1 MSEKDLTVKEL
12 LNDEEFVSTLVNHS
26 KDRYGKTPK
35 SKQEAFNTFLDDYRA
50 IQSNTY
56 SAIKFRNYVQNMED
70 QEQKQALG
78 KLYNVFENKLENWGG
93 EGGILGGV
101 VDYIKYG
108 IADPLNIFGLGAGKL
123 ISATAGKAVVG
134 KLIRDAFI
142 KNPKLTATG
151 AGIAI
156 ESPLSAYGAY
166 EVEKV
171 KGPEGLGIQEDI
183 NKWNVG
189 IGAIAGATLGG
200 GAGYLGAKLGNSA
213 VSNIEKIKA
222 DMLAAREAN
231 LENSIQGQAAKAK
244 NMAERKQELLKP
256 DTEGDEFD
264 IIGSYV
270 EVFDSVTP
278 DKLDPDDIKI
288 SYPRGMQGP
297 KLTYRNVELD
307 IGDSFNIISQTNKKG
322 KVTGYKVGTEQ
333 FTKKT
338 DAKNYIAEQI
348 NDAVSTDPSKIG
360 ITDSV
365 ITKTIVT
372 PQDYTKFGRIIDFDE
387 DIAKVE
393 YLPTTYKN
401 TVNPNTQKY
410 DEKLVKDINLKELR
424 GVSEKRKQEFIDDY
438 LETYDKFFDKVGIEE
453 GKVFLKSQKL
463 SNKEIDEVFD
473 SALSEESLGRLI
485 NFTFDAGMSI
495 QNYIPERKLAKRVN
509 VILDDPSKRMT
520 EKIGDLIE
528 LVDQNKDL
536 LGEVIPQ
543 ALAKNGLTAK
553 QVSNLV
559 RAEASIIGSKFQNIS
574 AKSKMLGKDKEI
586 ADQSD
591 RIVNEILRVEK
602 GLTDSQKANVARLQ
616 KEAELERAAAKKF
629 GVGVDVWRS
638 YLVSQPATTMRNII
652 GSALRVPGET
662 LESATRRFQQ
672 KIEAEILGVEPP
684 KEIVGQEIGLLAKNL
699 LRPLE
704 SVELA
709 RIFAEKFTEADRR
722 IFKVFDDYFSNS
734 LENETQ
740 AGVVLK
746 SLHKGSQYV
755 NVLNRMQDRTIK
767 SAGFLT
773 ELDNQLKQAI
783 NRGEIDAASLA
794 IKGSDGKVRGQ
805 IRGIRELIANDKLDL
820 INDEMVNEALKFA
833 YKLTYQNRRAGDDL
847 IIGGDFINST
857 QAWLNR
863 NPGIKILLP
872 FPNFMVN
879 ALVYNLNRVV
889 GLGILKSV
897 IAGSKVGTFKFKGGA
912 EASKKRRRIIQGLE
926 KRIKEF
932 KDIKGRED
940 PQLAKRQLKAL
951 EEKLAGHRAI
961 QSGNLRNVEQLRQG
975 IKEMTETLSFVA
987 LGWGIRETVGGSRY
1001 NEIKIGKETYNLQ
1014 PLFPLT
1020 PFLWIGEAIRRYL
1033 NNEEILES
1041 RFMSEGFEA
1050 ITGLQADRSG
1060 TAARTISK
1068 IIKEAQYAS
1077 ESGDTTRASQ
1087 AIGEILGGLI
1097 GYAIMGYAT
1106 PFKTVDDLFTTIGDA
1121 EDRRYTERKL
1131 QTVFDPLSQSNNEF
1145 VEAFKAG
1152 ANEFLRSVFS
1162 GSRLEKAVFNTNF
1175 PRLSGSSTSQKFKK
1189 VPIVKNI
1196 GVSEIQQRDEVED
1209 ELERIDYPIWRI
1221 NPRTGIKEYDY
1232 IYKITQGQVADRI
1245 VKPNTVDDPFYREL
1259 SKSEQRKK
1267 MRSLFSGSG
1276 TDRTKREKKA
1286 FRDAGFS
1293 NFNNIREV
1301 TNVIMEANYP
1311 SLVAIK
1317 KFYGLGRRVASGALK
1332 EFREK
1337 EGYLPNLKYI
1347 GNVNDTDLNPEE
1359 MANVKKQLAD
1369 IKKLVSYA
1377 KSEDKSSS
1385 RIVSQGAKALGI
1397 NKKDLDPETQ
1407 GRKFQF
1413 PKATGG
1419 YIGQMKELGF

>member
-12 LNDEEFVSTLVNHS
+12 LNNKEFVSTLVNHS

-35 SKQEAFNTFLDDYRA
+35 SKQEAFNIFLDDYRA

-78 KLYNVFENKLENWGG
+78 KLYNVFENKLEDFGG

-101 VDYIKYG
+101 ADYIKYG

-123 ISATAGKAVVG
+123 ISATAGKAVLG
-134 KLIRDAFI
+134 KLIRNAFL
-142 KNPKLTATG
+142 KKPGLTGTG
-151 AGIAI
+151 VGIAI

-171 KGPEGLGIQEDI
+171 KGPEGLGIQEDV
-183 NKWNVG
+183 NWQNVG

-213 VSNIEKIKA
+213 ISNIEKIKA

-231 LENSIQGQAAKAK
+231 LENTIQGQAAKAK

-288 SYPRGMQGP
+288 SYPRGKQGP

-372 PQDYTKFGRIIDFDE
+372 PQDHTKFGRIIDFDG
-387 DIAKVE
+387 DVAKVE

-401 TVNPNTQKY
+401 TINPNTQKY

-453 GKVFLKSQKL
+453 GKIFLKSQKL

-574 AKSKMLGKDKEI
+574 AKSRMLGKDKEI

-602 GLTDSQKANVARLQ
+602 GLTDSQKANIARLQ
-616 KEAELERAAAKKF
+616 QEAEIERAAAKKF

-662 LESATRRFQQ
+662 LETATRRFQQ
-672 KIEAEILGVEPP
+672 TIEAEILGLEPP

-709 RIFAEKFTEADRR
+709 RILAEKFTEADKR

-755 NVLNRMQDRTIK
+755 NVLNRMQDRSIK

-794 IKGSDGKVRGQ
+794 IKGSDGKVKGQ

-820 INDEMVNEALKFA
+820 INDEMVNDALKFA

-847 IIGGDFINST
+847 IIGGDLINST
-857 QAWLNR
+857 QAWLNK
-863 NPGIKILLP
+863 NPAVKILLP

-879 ALVYNLNRVV
+879 ALVYNANRVL
-889 GLGILKSV
+889 GLGVLKSV

-912 EASKKRRRIIQGLE
+912 EAAKKRRRIIQGLE

-975 IKEMTETLSFVA
+975 IKEMSETLSFVA

-1041 RFMSEGFEA
+1041 RFMAEGFEA

-1060 TAARTISK
+1060 TAARTIGK

-1106 PFKTVDDLFTTIGDA
+1106 PFKTIDDLFTTIGDA

-1131 QTVFDPLSQSNNEF
+1131 QTVFDPLSETDNVASEIF
-1145 VEAFKAG
+1145 RGA

-1162 GSRLEKAVFNTNF
+1162 GSRLEKKVFNTNF

-1189 VPIVKNI
+1189 MPIVKNI
-1196 GVSEIQQRDEVED
+1196 GVAEVQQRDAVEE
-1209 ELERIDYPIWRI
+1209 ELERIDYPIWKI

-1232 IYKITQGQVADRI
+1232 LYKIVQGQLADRI
-1245 VKPNTVDDPFYREL
+1245 IKPHTIDDPFYREL
-1259 SKSEQRKK
+1259 PKSEQRKK
-1267 MRSLFSGSG
+1267 MRALYSGSG
-1276 TDRTKREKKA
+1276 VDRTKREKKA
-1286 FRDAGFS
+1286 FNDAGFS
-1293 NFNNIREV
+1293 NFNNIKQIA
-1301 TNVIMEANYP
+1301 NAIMEANYP

-1317 KFYGLGRRVASGALK
+1317 RFYGLGRRVASEAIK
-1332 EFREK
+1332 EFREDK
-1337 EGYLPNLKYI
+1337 GYLPNLKYI

-1359 MANVKKQLAD
+1359 MANVEKQLAD
-1369 IKKLVSYA
+1369 IKTLVSYA
-1377 KSEDKSSS
+1377 KSEDRGAS
-1385 RIVSQGAKALGI
+1385 RIASQGAKALGI
-1397 NKKDLDPETQ
+1397 NKKDFKKQRE
-1407 GRKFQF
+1407 KFKF
-1413 PKATGG
+1413 PKASGG
-1419 YIGQMKELGF
+1419 YVGQMKELGF